1 MKRLFNLL
9 KNILTLGNRFYC
21 KVGTYNMAAT
31 AQDYLI
37 GSMTISKAGTY
48 LILAIADHNFAAP
61 NKIMGLGIAHPSGAV
76 KQITGTYTTRTTADS
91 GGGLTNFR
99 LVQLSAGAVIEAH
112 TYNYTGV
119 AGRIDYSLVAIR
131 LLAGGG
137 DFIGSPV
144 RRWAYEAIYN
154 TLATRRSYKNR
165 LKAYTDRG
173 LSHPVGQRD
182 SYNNTICKRRILVH
196 EHHADIS
203 RCIFR
208 DSSYVV
214 TGQFGWRLHQYKL
227 AIKPNNFKRIY
238 KTPRYQNTRDNCAHL
253 LARHRSG
260 IDWGCVA

>member
-1 MKRLFNLL
+1 MRLFNLL
-9 KNILTLGNRFYC
+9 KNILTLGNRYYC
-21 KVGTYNMAAT
+21 KIGNYNMPAT
-31 AQDYLI
+31 AQNYTI
-37 GSMTISKAGTY
+37 GSMTVSKAGTY
-48 LILAIADHNFAAP
+48 LILAIADLGFDATD
-61 NKIMGLGIAHPSGAV
+61 KIMGLGIAHTSGVAE
-76 KQITGTYTTRTTADS
+76 QLTATYMTRTTAS
-91 GGGLTNFR
+91 AGGGLMNFR
-99 LVQLSAGAVIEAH
+99 LVRLEAGAVISAT

-119 AGRIDYSLVAIR
+119 AGKISYSLVAIR

-137 DFIGSPV
+137 YFIGSLWG
-144 RRWAYEAIYN
+144 WAYEAIYN

-203 RCIFR
+203 RCVFAG
-208 DSSYVV
+208 SVHMAS
-214 TGQFGWRLHQYKL
+214 GQFGWRLHQYKL

>member
-137 DFIGSPV
+137 YFIGSPV
-144 RRWAYEAIYN
+144 RRWAYEIVHPAKADYQLEAKQGVAEAGEFNRRNNILPERLCGNGGVRELRRGTGRPKHPDIAHTVERHKNALCGILQRSHLRGAYKDIGSNYGAIYWV
-154 TLATRRSYKNR
+154 
-165 LKAYTDRG
+165 
-173 LSHPVGQRD
+173 LSSINDLRPV
-182 SYNNTICKRRILVH
+182 
-196 EHHADIS
+196 
-203 RCIFR
+203 
-208 DSSYVV
+208 
-214 TGQFGWRLHQYKL
+214 
-227 AIKPNNFKRIY
+227 
-238 KTPRYQNTRDNCAHL
+238 
-253 LARHRSG
+253 
-260 IDWGCVA
+260 DWGCVA